1 MIDKDGIV
9 TIRITGMDGRFL
21 LETDKEHFSFPR
33 MFVNNVPVNN
43 IMMIKG
49 KNMPEFDAD
58 TGLYVITNMKNGDRI
73 RYVGRVKMSLD
84 YQLNIQI
91 RDEYGTVMEER
102 RRYFKVRSNLRCII
116 SGHERDGTVYEYE
129 KPVFTV
135 IKNVS
140 IGGVFIEG
148 TDPPYRKDDTLLINF
163 MVDGEVVGAM
173 VKVLRLQL
181 LIDGT
186 LEGYGCEFTN
196 VDQQMERKLA
206 NLVNGIQREQRQE
219 QLERDDRRREA
230 EKRIKGSG

>member
-1 MIDKDGIV
+1 MIDKDGIM
-9 TIRITGMDGRFL
+9 TIRITGMDGKFL

-43 IMMIKG
+43 IIMIKG
-49 KNMPEFDAD
+49 KDMPEFDAD
-58 TGLYVITNMKNGDRI
+58 SGLYVITNMKNGDRI
-73 RYVGRVKMSLD
+73 RYVGRVKMSLEN
-84 YQLNIQI
+84 QLNIQI
-91 RDEYGTVMEER
+91 RDDYGTVMEER
-102 RRYFKVRSNLRCII
+102 RKYFKVRSNLRCII
-116 SGHERDGTVYEYE
+116 SGHERDGTVYEYD

-140 IGGVFIEG
+140 IEG
-148 TDPPYRKDDTLLINF
+148 TDPPYRKDDILLLNF
-163 MVDGEVVGAM
+163 MVDNELVGAV

-181 LIDGT
+181 LIDGS

-196 VDQQMERKLA
+196 VDQKMEGKLA